1 MQIQVLCPLPCCSPR
16 VVKATVL
23 SRTMSHV
30 KLVISVKTEKEE
42 EEVTKRIQVLSE
54 ERLEF
59 EPSKRRR
66 LLEEERERRRLAVP
80 VADLYALAQRA
91 QLPSTSIQ
99 SWNRCL
105 SLAKN
110 SLERTSS
117 WSESAAAKSARLH
130 PLSAAMLHCDRDAHS
145 I

>member
-1 MQIQVLCPLPCCSPR
+1 
-16 VVKATVL
+16 
-23 SRTMSHV
+23 MSHV

-42 EEVTKRIQVLSE
+42 EEVTKRMRVFYEQT
-54 ERLEF
+54 LEL
-59 EPSKRRR
+59 EPSKKRR
-66 LLEEERERRRLAVP
+66 LLEEEMERRRLAVP
-80 VADLYALAQRA
+80 VAYLCAVAQRA

-105 SLAKN
+105 NLAKN

-130 PLSAAMLHCDRDAHS
+130 PLSAAMLHCDRDAS
-145 I
+145 

>member
-1 MQIQVLCPLPCCSPR
+1 MQIQVLCPLPFCSPR

-23 SRTMSHV
+23 SRTMSKV
-30 KLVISVKTEKEE
+30 KLVISVKTEQEE
-42 EEVTKRIQVLSE
+42 EEVTKRMRVFYEHTFVQDA
-54 ERLEF
+54 
-59 EPSKRRR
+59 SKKRR
-66 LLEEERERRRLAVP
+66 LLAEEMERRRLAVP
-80 VADLYALAQRA
+80 VTYLCAVAQRRA

-105 SLAKN
+105 NLAKN

-130 PLSAAMLHCDRDAHS
+130 PLSAAMLHCDRDAH
-145 I
+145 